1 MLKKLFYKVV
11 YRNGNTREVAEFI
24 REENG
29 EFVFKYLVDNFE
41 FPGLPPQQKE
51 YKSHTLWEPISF
63 RISNTLRNQY
73 PNTPPEELLEMT
85 SGKLVTDHF
94 EFIKQS

>member
-1 MLKKLFYKVV
+1 MQ
-11 YRNGNTREVAEFI
+11 RDVAEFI

-29 EFVFKYLVDNFE
+29 EFVFRYLTDNFE
-41 FPGLPPQQKE
+41 FPGLPLQNKE
-51 YKSHTLWEPISF
+51 YRSQTLWEPISF
-63 RISNTLRNQY
+63 RIPNTLRNQN
-73 PNTPPEELLEMT
+73 PNMPPEELLNLT